1 MEAFPLFQPR
11 CLTVSYLTQMI
22 KDLLES
28 EESLQDV
35 WIEGEVSNLSRP
47 SSGHLYFTL
56 KDGACSLNC
65 VIWRG
70 NAQRLRTQP
79 REGALMQAHGAI
91 GVYPAGG
98 KYQLYVDLVRPAG
111 EGELFRQFLLL
122 KEKLEAEGLFAE
134 ERKRPIPAW
143 PHCIGIVTSS
153 TGAAL
158 QDMLNVLG
166 RRYTMAEIILA
177 PTSVQGPEAPLGIA
191 AALHTLNR
199 LIHPDVILL
208 ARGGGSIED
217 LWAFNDERVVRAI
230 CASSAPVI
238 TGIGH
243 ETDYTLADFACDLR
257 APTPSGAA
265 MLCVPD
271 RDELRQNLSE
281 QISRLARSIES
292 SLEDHRWEL
301 ADRHRRLVRVSPL
314 GLIQNQR
321 QRVDDLERGAAQALH
336 HHLRLQRARLD
347 GVALRLVSLSPQ
359 SVLQRGYAMVT
370 HQAQGGLVRSTRQVN
385 PGDPLDVR
393 VSDGRF
399 TVRVTDK
406 PERSNRDG

>member
-28 EESLQDV
+28 EEALQDV

-91 GVYPAGG
+91 GVYEAGG

-111 EGELFRQFLLL
+111 EGELFRQFLQL

-134 ERKRPIPAW
+134 ERKRPVPPW
-143 PHCIGIVTSS
+143 PHCIGIVTSPS
-153 TGAAL
+153 GAAL

-191 AALHTLNR
+191 AALRALNR
-199 LIHPDVILL
+199 LIHPDVILV

-230 CASSAPVI
+230 CASPVPVI

-243 ETDYTLADFACDLR
+243 ETDFTLADFACDLR

-271 RDELRQNLSE
+271 REELRQSLRERVS
-281 QISRLARSIES
+281 SLARNMES
-292 SLEDHRWEL
+292 CLEDHRWVL
-301 ADRHRRLVRVSPL
+301 ADQHRRLVRVSPL
-314 GLIQNQR
+314 GLIHNQR
-321 QRVDDLERGAAQALH
+321 QRVDDYERSAAQGLQ
-336 HHLRLQRARLD
+336 HHLRLQRARLE
-347 GVALRLVSLSPQ
+347 GMEMRLLSLSPQ

-370 HQAQGGLVRSTRQVN
+370 RPAQGGLVKSTHQVSQ
-385 PGDPLDVR
+385 GETLDVH
-393 VSDGRF
+393 VSDGHF
-399 TVRVTDK
+399 TVQVTEK
-406 PERSNRDG
+406 PERSNRDA

>member
-11 CLTVSYLTQMI
+11 CLTVSYLTQLI

-28 EESLQDV
+28 EEALQDV

-56 KDGACSLNC
+56 KDGACALNC

-79 REGALMQAHGAI
+79 REGALIQAHGAI
-91 GVYPAGG
+91 GVYEASG

-134 ERKRPIPAW
+134 ERKRPIPPW
-143 PHCIGIVTSS
+143 PHCIGIVTSP

-191 AALHTLNR
+191 AALQALNR
-199 LIHPDVILL
+199 LIHPDVILI

-230 CASSAPVI
+230 CASPVPVI

-271 RDELRQNLSE
+271 REELRQSLRERIFN
-281 QISRLARSIES
+281 LARSMES
-292 SLEDHRWEL
+292 NLEDHRWEL
-301 ADRHRRLVRVSPL
+301 AEQHRRLTRVSPL

-321 QRVDDLERGAAQALH
+321 QRVDDYERGAAQALE

-347 GVALRLVSLSPQ
+347 GMAMRLLSLSPQ

-370 HQAQGGLVRSTRQVN
+370 HLTQGGLVKSTRQVSQ
-385 PGDPLDVR
+385 GDQLNVH
-393 VSDGRF
+393 VSDGQF
-399 TVRVTDK
+399 TVQVTEK
-406 PERSNRDG
+406 PERRNRDA